1 MKKMSARTVRR
12 CLYGMCAGGVLS
24 AGFTIP
30 MANAEPDQCSESG
43 IASTVS
49 SVAASTSTYLTAHPE
64 ADRALTDIARQPDDR
79 ADDLYRTF
87 FAGNP
92 QVTQDLQKI
101 NQPVVDLHTQCGID
115 VTPPSVSDAL
125 EEL

>member
-30 MANAEPDQCSESG
+30 LANAEPDQCSESG
-43 IASTVS
+43 VAGTVS
-49 SVAASTSTYLTAHPE
+49 SVAASTSTYLSAHPE
-64 ADRALTDIARQPDDR
+64 ADRALSDIARQPDDR
-79 ADDLYRTF
+79 AGGMYLTF
-87 FAGNP
+87 FANNP
-92 QVTQDLQKI
+92 QVADDLRKI
-101 NQPVVDLHTQCGID
+101 NQPVLDLTAQCGID
-115 VTPPSVSDAL
+115 VTPTPVSDAL

>member
-30 MANAEPDQCSESG
+30 MANAGPEQCSESG
-43 IASTVS
+43 VAGTVS
-49 SVAASTSTYLTAHPE
+49 SVAASTGTYLTEHPQ
-64 ADRALTDIARQPDDR
+64 ADQALTDIARQPDDR
-79 ADDLYRTF
+79 ADDLYRSF

-92 QVTQDLQKI
+92 QVAQDLKKI
-101 NQPVVDLHTQCGID
+101 NQPVVDLTVQCGID
-115 VTPPSVSDAL
+115 VTPTPVSDAL